1 MGSTHTALNRYI
13 AMKEGRK
20 KLVKSRVIS
29 VNFEWFPANPSQ
41 IPPTFCQDNEV
52 KPWKSLENYQIY
64 RSFDEREEERKKKAV
79 FGRNSQKLTK
89 SAKRKIGK
97 RCSSQKRWNFMA
109 GDERP
114 GQTLRFEPQQAILWQ
129 IWPKSPK
136 KCQMRKNSPKK
147 FFPKFQ
153 KRSRKVEKM
162 ILSPMEV
169 VSEGGNR
176 GKVAKKEK

>member
-1 MGSTHTALNRYI
+1 MSSLTNKQNEWNVKWWETKSKRRNLKFALNRYI

-89 SAKRKIGK
+89 SAKKNRKQVFQPKIFKFYRGRWTPWSNAPVWAPTSHALADLAK
-97 RCSSQKRWNFMA
+97 KSQKVPN
-109 GDERP
+109 EKIS
-114 GQTLRFEPQQAILWQ
+114 Q
-129 IWPKSPK
+129 
-136 KCQMRKNSPKK
+136 KK
-147 FFPKFQ
+147 FFFKFQ
-153 KRSRKVEKM
+153 KRS
-162 ILSPMEV
+162 
-169 VSEGGNR
+169 
-176 GKVAKKEK
+176 